1 MSDKILR
8 ALMHLFAII
17 AKVDEV
23 SDKEFYTEIQSS
35 KGRKIV
41 EGFLKS
47 ELSSDFIH
55 KYLLIFEN
63 HLKSTRGRIYSK
75 NDDRKRTSLHS
86 VKILRICSQINK
98 ELTQRQKIIV
108 LTRIVEFINL
118 GGDLTERET
127 KFAQTV
133 SDAFHIDNEE
143 FIRIKYFLGFDGIS
157 FKDVNDILYY
167 CDENIDH
174 LKNAITEVC
183 SNLDAPIII
192 LYLRSVR
199 SLFIKYSGTE
209 ELYINGQLV
218 SRNKAHIFNVGST
231 VKTNKSGQIYYSDVI
246 SKLTDSAYEL
256 ALNFGV
262 SNVIHSF
269 KSGENAIQKVNFST
283 NAGKIIGL
291 MGASGSGKTTL
302 INIMNGKTKPKYG
315 NITINGIDL
324 YANSEKLKGII
335 GNVSQADLL
344 IEELSV
350 FENLFFSAKLSI
362 RDISKIQLYRKINKL
377 LKRLGLYEIRNL
389 RVGSAV
395 SKVISGGQR
404 KRLNIA
410 LELIREPSIL
420 FVDEPTSGLSS
431 KDSDNIMDLLK
442 ELALGGK
449 LIFTVI
455 HQPSSTIFKLFDRL
469 LILDDGGFLIYDG
482 TPLNSIIHFKTY
494 SFQGNAHENECMLCG
509 NVNPELIFNIID
521 AKIVDEFGG
530 ETNQRKSSA
539 QQWNKLYQEHK
550 KRYKI
555 KLHSPEEIKRKGTP
569 SSFKQFFTYFQR
581 DFFAKKSNKQYLII
595 NALVSPILA
604 VVLSF
609 FTKYYSKNSNS
620 NSYSYYTNENIPQ
633 YIFIAVIVSIFIGMI
648 VSAEEIN
655 RDKKILLREKFISL
669 SRSSY
674 LLSKIAFFFIISALQ
689 SLMFVAIGNSILE
702 IQGMFMEYWLLL
714 FSISCLSNM
723 VGLNISST
731 FNTAKVI
738 YIFVPLVII
747 PQLLFSGVIVKFDKL
762 HPSLSHATEVPII
775 GNIMPSR
782 WAYEALI
789 VEQTSQNKL
798 SSIFLNF
805 DILKSQATWKK
816 DYWLPKLQN
825 ELNILTNSESTV
837 TQKKIARELLTNEIK
852 KEDLVW
858 TDLKCESCI
867 ENLSFSTI
875 TEEDIRPINVF
886 LSILRKQYIYTINT
900 SIDSI
905 RIRKEKMGIENYR
918 KLRNEYTNEALENI
932 LTNKLELNKTITLN
946 GELYQNS
953 DPIYNLPQKHSFFT
967 SHFYSPYK
975 YIFGSRVST
984 FYGNLMVIWGMVFL
998 GYFLLYFD
1006 VFKKLFSRLTSISLK

>member
-246 SKLTDSAYEL
+246 SKLTDSADEL

-377 LKRLGLYEIRNL
+377 LKRLGLYEIRN
-389 RVGSAV
+389 
-395 SKVISGGQR
+395 
-404 KRLNIA
+404 
-410 LELIREPSIL
+410 
-420 FVDEPTSGLSS
+420 
-431 KDSDNIMDLLK
+431 
-442 ELALGGK
+442 
-449 LIFTVI
+449 
-455 HQPSSTIFKLFDRL
+455 
-469 LILDDGGFLIYDG
+469 
-482 TPLNSIIHFKTY
+482 
-494 SFQGNAHENECMLCG
+494 
-509 NVNPELIFNIID
+509 
-521 AKIVDEFGG
+521 
-530 ETNQRKSSA
+530 
-539 QQWNKLYQEHK
+539 
-550 KRYKI
+550 
-555 KLHSPEEIKRKGTP
+555 
-569 SSFKQFFTYFQR
+569 
-581 DFFAKKSNKQYLII
+581 
-595 NALVSPILA
+595 
-604 VVLSF
+604 
-609 FTKYYSKNSNS
+609 
-620 NSYSYYTNENIPQ
+620 
-633 YIFIAVIVSIFIGMI
+633 
-648 VSAEEIN
+648 
-655 RDKKILLREKFISL
+655 
-669 SRSSY
+669 
-674 LLSKIAFFFIISALQ
+674 
-689 SLMFVAIGNSILE
+689 
-702 IQGMFMEYWLLL
+702 
-714 FSISCLSNM
+714 
-723 VGLNISST
+723 
-731 FNTAKVI
+731 
-738 YIFVPLVII
+738 
-747 PQLLFSGVIVKFDKL
+747 
-762 HPSLSHATEVPII
+762 
-775 GNIMPSR
+775 
-782 WAYEALI
+782 
-789 VEQTSQNKL
+789 
-798 SSIFLNF
+798 
-805 DILKSQATWKK
+805 
-816 DYWLPKLQN
+816 
-825 ELNILTNSESTV
+825 
-837 TQKKIARELLTNEIK
+837 
-852 KEDLVW
+852 
-858 TDLKCESCI
+858 
-867 ENLSFSTI
+867 
-875 TEEDIRPINVF
+875 
-886 LSILRKQYIYTINT
+886 
-900 SIDSI
+900 
-905 RIRKEKMGIENYR
+905 
-918 KLRNEYTNEALENI
+918 
-932 LTNKLELNKTITLN
+932 
-946 GELYQNS
+946 
-953 DPIYNLPQKHSFFT
+953 
-967 SHFYSPYK
+967 
-975 YIFGSRVST
+975 
-984 FYGNLMVIWGMVFL
+984 
-998 GYFLLYFD
+998 
-1006 VFKKLFSRLTSISLK
+1006 

>member
-1 MSDKILR
+1 
-8 ALMHLFAII
+8 
-17 AKVDEV
+17 
-23 SDKEFYTEIQSS
+23 
-35 KGRKIV
+35 
-41 EGFLKS
+41 
-47 ELSSDFIH
+47 
-55 KYLLIFEN
+55 
-63 HLKSTRGRIYSK
+63 
-75 NDDRKRTSLHS
+75 
-86 VKILRICSQINK
+86 
-98 ELTQRQKIIV
+98 
-108 LTRIVEFINL
+108 
-118 GGDLTERET
+118 
-127 KFAQTV
+127 
-133 SDAFHIDNEE
+133 
-143 FIRIKYFLGFDGIS
+143 
-157 FKDVNDILYY
+157 
-167 CDENIDH
+167 
-174 LKNAITEVC
+174 
-183 SNLDAPIII
+183 
-192 LYLRSVR
+192 
-199 SLFIKYSGTE
+199 
-209 ELYINGQLV
+209 
-218 SRNKAHIFNVGST
+218 
-231 VKTNKSGQIYYSDVI
+231 
-246 SKLTDSAYEL
+246 
-256 ALNFGV
+256 
-262 SNVIHSF
+262 
-269 KSGENAIQKVNFST
+269 
-283 NAGKIIGL
+283 
-291 MGASGSGKTTL
+291 
-302 INIMNGKTKPKYG
+302 
-315 NITINGIDL
+315 
-324 YANSEKLKGII
+324 
-335 GNVSQADLL
+335 
-344 IEELSV
+344 
-350 FENLFFSAKLSI
+350 
-362 RDISKIQLYRKINKL
+362 
-377 LKRLGLYEIRNL
+377 
-389 RVGSAV
+389 
-395 SKVISGGQR
+395 
-404 KRLNIA
+404 
-410 LELIREPSIL
+410 
-420 FVDEPTSGLSS
+420 
-431 KDSDNIMDLLK
+431 
-442 ELALGGK
+442 
-449 LIFTVI
+449 
-455 HQPSSTIFKLFDRL
+455 
-469 LILDDGGFLIYDG
+469 
-482 TPLNSIIHFKTY
+482 
-494 SFQGNAHENECMLCG
+494 
-509 NVNPELIFNIID
+509 
-521 AKIVDEFGG
+521 
-530 ETNQRKSSA
+530 
-539 QQWNKLYQEHK
+539 
-550 KRYKI
+550 
-555 KLHSPEEIKRKGTP
+555 
-569 SSFKQFFTYFQR
+569 
-581 DFFAKKSNKQYLII
+581 
-595 NALVSPILA
+595 
-604 VVLSF
+604 
-609 FTKYYSKNSNS
+609 
-620 NSYSYYTNENIPQ
+620 
-633 YIFIAVIVSIFIGMI
+633 
-648 VSAEEIN
+648 
-655 RDKKILLREKFISL
+655 
-669 SRSSY
+669 
-674 LLSKIAFFFIISALQ
+674 
-689 SLMFVAIGNSILE
+689 MFVAIGNSILE